1 MINRIIKEINNSL
14 SNGNYLIALMA
25 ALALPDFCSKA
36 EYPTITKQED
46 RYVSWCEMWISKYE
60 TYEGSEMPYL
70 TGKIIYELRNS
81 LVHEGSP
88 KVHEKKHNLT
98 KFRLYKG
105 DSRMIGGSS
114 QIDSDGTRCL
124 EINILNLIWKLCICS
139 EAYYKENKDK
149 FAFLENVQL
158 DF

>member
-14 SNGNYLIALMA
+14 SNGYYLVALMA
-25 ALALPDFCSKA
+25 ALALPDICGKA
-36 EYPTITKQED
+36 EYPNEKPRE
-46 RYVSWCEMWISKYE
+46 RYLRWYEEWIGKYE
-60 TYEGSEMPYL
+60 TYKDSRMPYP
-70 TGKIIYELRNS
+70 TANIVFELRNS

-88 KVHEKKHNLT
+88 KVHEMNNDLT
-98 KFRLYKG
+98 KFRLFKG
-105 DSRMIGGSS
+105 DSWMIGGSS

-124 EINILNLIWKLCICS
+124 EINILNLIWKLCTCS

-149 FAFLENVQL
+149 FTFLENVQL